1 MSKPSAWNVVR
12 LQPGSEPAE
21 QGRVEADGRFAGGA
35 QRAESDPWLVLV
47 PANRS
52 NVISIDLPD
61 LSGRKLEQALR
72 WAAEDAIA
80 GPIEEQHVAP
90 IRRDADGRLRCIV
103 SSRSDMQHWLDALPK
118 RPRRIVPD
126 AACLPWQAGQI
137 TLMQQGTQWL
147 MRWSETGFDR
157 IEADLLDLML
167 PELIKTGTETRKIVC
182 YQTASDSALPDALA
196 EHQPERIVRDVES
209 LAVLAPQAINSP
221 VNLMYG
227 DYSPIE
233 PGSRSQ
239 RWRPAAMLGVAAALL
254 MIVLG
259 IGENWLLARKSDQ
272 LQQQIEQQFR
282 QIFPEITRIQ
292 RPRVQ
297 AEQAM
302 AMLSGGGDDR
312 FLGMASRIS
321 QLLSGAGGI
330 ETESLTYAD
339 GQINLS
345 LKVPGSDDLEA
356 LQQRLRA
363 QQLTVVV
370 EQLQVLPD
378 GAQARL
384 RIRSAA
390 DSI

>member
-12 LQPGSEPAE
+12 LEPGSQPPEH
-21 QGRVEADGRFAGGA
+21 GRVEAGGQFSGSA
-35 QRAESDPWLVLV
+35 QHYDSDRLLVLV

-52 NVISIDLPD
+52 NVISVDLPD

-90 IRRDADGRLRCIV
+90 ILRDDDGRLRCIV
-103 SSRSDMQHWLDALPK
+103 SSRLDMQQWLDTLPK
-118 RPRRIVPD
+118 RPQRIVPD
-126 AACLPWQAGQI
+126 AACLPWQPGQI
-137 TLMQQGTQWL
+137 TVMQQDTQWL
-147 MRWSETGFDR
+147 MRWAETGFDR
-157 IEADLLDLML
+157 VEADLLDLML
-167 PELIKTGTETRKIVC
+167 PELIANETEPRRIIC
-182 YQTASDSALPDALA
+182 YQAASERALPEALA
-196 EHQPERIVRDVES
+196 RLEPECIATDATP
-209 LAVLAPQAINSP
+209 LALLAPQAIDSP
-221 VNLMYG
+221 VNLMFG

-239 RWRPAAMLGVAAALL
+239 RWRPAAMLGIAAALL
-254 MIVLG
+254 AIVLG
-259 IGENWLLARKSDQ
+259 ISENWLLARTSDQ
-272 LQQQIEQQFR
+272 LQQQIDQQFR

-302 AMLSGGGDDR
+302 AILSGGGSDP

-330 ETESLTYAD
+330 QTESLNYAD
-339 GQINLS
+339 GQISLS

-356 LQQRLRA
+356 LQQQLRA
-363 QQLTVVV
+363 QQLNVVV

-384 RIRSAA
+384 RIQAMA
-390 DSI
+390 GT

>member
-1 MSKPSAWNVVR
+1 MSKPSAWSIVR
-12 LQPGSEPAE
+12 LQSGSQPAE
-21 QGRVEADGRFAGGA
+21 RGRMDADGRYAGNE
-35 QRAESDPWLVLV
+35 QVDQNDPLLALV
-47 PANRS
+47 PADRC
-52 NVISIDLPD
+52 NVISIDLPE

-90 IRRDADGRLRCIV
+90 IQREADGRLRCIV
-103 SSRSDMQHWLDALPK
+103 SSRQDMQQWLDALPK
-118 RPRRIVPD
+118 RPQRMLPD

-137 TLMQQGTQWL
+137 SLMQQGRHWL

-157 IEADLLDLML
+157 IEADLLDVML
-167 PELIKTGTETRKIVC
+167 PELVAAETSNIVC
-182 YQTASDSALPDALA
+182 YQTVNDTALPDVLSAL
-196 EHQPERIVRDVES
+196 EPESIVSDIEP
-209 LAVLAPQAINSP
+209 LALLAPPAIDSP

-239 RWRPAAMLGVAAALL
+239 RWRLAAVLSGIVAL
-254 MIVLG
+254 ITVVLG
-259 IGENWLLARKSDQ
+259 ISENWLLARKSDQ
-272 LQQQIEQQFR
+272 LEQQINQQFR

-302 AMLSGGGDDR
+302 ALLSGGGSDP

-321 QLLSGAGGI
+321 QLLSGATGI
-330 ETESLTYAD
+330 DIESLNYAA
-339 GQINLS
+339 GQINLA
-345 LKVPGSDDLEA
+345 LKAPGTDDLEA
-356 LQQRLRA
+356 LQQRLRT
-363 QQLTVVV
+363 QQLNVTV

-378 GAQARL
+378 GVQARL
-384 RIRSAA
+384 RIQQAA
-390 DSI
+390 GL